1 MQALWNNR
9 VFRVVVA
16 ADLVQQI
23 AIWIRNIAL
32 LFYVMDQTG
41 NDPVAVS
48 LLTAIEYAP
57 IFLFS
62 FIGGTLADR
71 WNPKKTLMAGDLL
84 SAASIAAIILLVSMG
99 NWQAVFAATFVSA
112 IVSQISLP
120 SSAVIFK
127 KFIPE
132 QQVSAA
138 IGIQQSMMSLF
149 VIAGPIIGTAVYSW
163 IGLSNSLIC
172 LCVLFLLSAL
182 IQMWLPST
190 PKPEAAA
197 ASNLWSE
204 MKEGFRYVRASRNLL
219 VIAVVFSLIGLGS
232 GIIQPLSVFVLMER
246 LGLEK
251 ESLQWFSALGGLG
264 MLVGGIAAAA
274 VADRLKA
281 KPVLFAGL
289 CFLAVSTVVEVLS
302 VWIAL
307 TAAMGFLVGVAMA
320 FMQIVLSALMI
331 RLVDDAY
338 IGRTNGAITPLMTAG
353 ILIGSSLSG
362 VIVQSSTLTTAYLIS
377 AAIILAAACC
387 GLALR
392 ALKANQE
399 IPKTDHAV

>member
-1 MQALWNNR
+1 MQALWKNR

-62 FIGGTLADR
+62 FVGGTLADR

-84 SAASIAAIILLVSMG
+84 SAASIAVIIVLVSMG

-112 IVSQISLP
+112 IVSQVSLP
-120 SSAVIFK
+120 SSAIIFK

-132 QQVSAA
+132 EQVSAA
-138 IGIQQSMMSLF
+138 IGIEQSMMSLF
-149 VIAGPIIGTAVYSW
+149 VIAGPIIGTAVYTW
-163 IGLSNSLIC
+163 IGLSNSLLC
-172 LCVLFLLSAL
+172 LCALFLLSAL
-182 IQMWLPST
+182 IQLWLPST
-190 PKPEAAA
+190 PKPDAA

-232 GIIQPLSVFVLMER
+232 GIIQPLSVYVLMER

-251 ESLQWFSALGGLG
+251 ESLQWFSALGGFG
-264 MLVGGIAAAA
+264 MLVGGVAAAA

-331 RLVDDAY
+331 RLVDDSY

-353 ILIGSSLSG
+353 MLIGSSLSG
-362 VIVQSSTLTTAYLIS
+362 VIVQSFTLTTAYFVS
-377 AAIILAAACC
+377 AAIILIAACF
-387 GLALR
+387 GLGLQAI
-392 ALKANQE
+392 KAQE
-399 IPKTDHAV
+399 QKIPKIDQAV